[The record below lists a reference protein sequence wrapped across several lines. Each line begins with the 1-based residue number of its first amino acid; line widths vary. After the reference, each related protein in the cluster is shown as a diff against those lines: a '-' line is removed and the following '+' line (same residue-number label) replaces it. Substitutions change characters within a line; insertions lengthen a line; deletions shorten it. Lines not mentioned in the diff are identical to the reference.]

1 VSRAIEGTLL
11 PVAATKTTSGFE
23 VDLREIVPVLDAL
36 ALEGLPPPF
45 LKRYRLEGAAIACDG
60 HCSWARVRR
69 STCRTR
75 GCAPRMLSFTP
86 GAYRYLRVT
95 WDDTN
100 SARVACPRP
109 RVA

>member
-60 HCSWARVRR
+60 HCSWARVRTFDLPNEGLR
-69 STCRTR
+69 AT
-75 GCAPRMLSFTP
+75 MLSFTP
-86 GAYRYLRVT
+86 GAVPLPSRHVGRHQQR
-95 WDDTN
+95 
-100 SARVACPRP
+100 ARGMPRP